1 MLLVWLDTR
10 GTRKSWQLNDDAIVD
25 RTQHDFRIVIYLAGG
40 VPSLQ
45 QDLCLYANRY
55 FIPVYEN
62 KDRGWRVRWFSRG
75 KFNEGYSGSCRR
87 TGYKPYRGYE
97 RFSLSFADRDRHLR
111 TVPLPIHFPFFDYS
125 SFPSMIRR
133 DVRMNDLRRILDFQS
148 VRKSNYHEDMTLP
161 IIILNKDPK
170 KWIAVLIN
178 FTAVSLSP
186 LVDI

>member
-1 MLLVWLDTR
+1 MRNKNSLVFSPCGISPEYRRGIMLLVWLDMR
-10 GTRKSWQLNDDAIVD
+10 ATRKSWQLDDDSIVD
-25 RTQHDFRIVIYLAGG
+25 RTQRDFRIVIYLAGG

-45 QDLCLYANRY
+45 QDLCSYANRY

-75 KFNEGYSGSCRR
+75 KFNEGHSGSCRR

-111 TVPLPIHFPFFDYS
+111 TVLLPIHFPFFDYS

-133 DVRMNDLRRILDFQS
+133 DVRMNDLRRYRFESQ
-148 VRKSNYHEDMTLP
+148 
-161 IIILNKDPK
+161 IIART
-170 KWIAVLIN
+170 WRCQ
-178 FTAVSLSP
+178 
-186 LVDI
+186 

>member
-10 GTRKSWQLNDDAIVD
+10 GTRKSWQLDDDSIVD
-25 RTQHDFRIVIYLAGG
+25 RTQRDFRIVIYLAGG

-45 QDLCLYANRY
+45 QDLCSYANRY

-75 KFNEGYSGSCRR
+75 KFNEGHSGSCRR
-87 TGYKPYRGYE
+87 TGYKSYRWYE

-111 TVPLPIHFPFFDYS
+111 TVLLAAHSLSFFRLQFIS
-125 SFPSMIRR
+125 
-133 DVRMNDLRRILDFQS
+133 LDDSPWRPNEWLASVS

-161 IIILNKDPK
+161 IVILNKDPK

-178 FTAVSLSP
+178 FTAISLSS
-186 LVDI
+186 LMDI